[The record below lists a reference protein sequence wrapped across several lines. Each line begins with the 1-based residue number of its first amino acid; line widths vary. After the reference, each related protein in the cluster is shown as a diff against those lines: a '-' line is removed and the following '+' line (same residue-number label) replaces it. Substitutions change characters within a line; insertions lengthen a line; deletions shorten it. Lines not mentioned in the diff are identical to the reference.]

1 MSKMKHYALIVE
13 DHQDYIERIEARL
26 RIIEHSY
33 ETVTTSRMAKERLRQ
48 NHYCY
53 VILDLEIPED
63 EGGLPLIEAGEEI
76 ARLIK
81 EDLPGQKPGVIIC
94 TNNTTHDKSMDFM
107 TTGLADVVVQ
117 KETIKEKLIDRIK
130 YIIDRKCSKSGCSAM
145 LSEPRAKSVLV
156 DITAGE
162 FLLKSNRVDLRI
174 NDGEVIE
181 CVIQKYYPNVF
192 PQKISRS
199 YLFLSAIAEDNPAS
213 NKTKRQR
220 KTICKRIG
228 EIPDHG
234 IHVLVEDNITIF
246 ANRFRTQLKKAIDK
260 TVYSIDS
267 NTVLPNAKT
276 NAGYQLGDGF
286 FITKVEDE

>member
-1 MSKMKHYALIVE
+1 MSKTKHYALIVE

-130 YIIDRKCSKSGCSAM
+130 YIIDRKCSKLGCSAM
-145 LSEPRAKSVLV
+145 LSEPRTKNVLV
-156 DITAGE
+156 NITAGE
-162 FLLKSNRVDLRI
+162 FMLKSDRVDLKLS
-174 NDGEVIE
+174 NGEIIEKVIK
-181 CVIQKYYPNVF
+181 KYYPNVY
-192 PQKISRS
+192 PQKISRP
-199 YLFLSAIAEDNPAS
+199 YLFIFAIADDNTS
-213 NKTKRQR
+213 DNKVKRR
-220 KTICKRIG
+220 PPTIRNRMETFEG
-228 EIPDHG
+228 NDDSRFTETG
-234 IHVLVEDNITIF
+234 VYVY
-246 ANRFRTQLKKAIDK
+246 ANRFKYFVKREVEKLGYKID
-260 TVYSIDS
+260 IDL
-267 NTVLPNAKT
+267 VLPKGNKS
-276 NAGYQLGDGF
+276 GYQLGDGF